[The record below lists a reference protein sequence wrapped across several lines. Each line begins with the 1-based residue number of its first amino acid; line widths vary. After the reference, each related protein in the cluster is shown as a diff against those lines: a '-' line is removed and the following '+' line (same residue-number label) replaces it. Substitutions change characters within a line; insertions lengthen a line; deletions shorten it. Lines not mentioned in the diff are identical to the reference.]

1 MAIQKRRGKITSK
14 FHNTKYRCDGLVH
27 SLPGIPP
34 SECAHDGTGKLQCPF
49 LTRAHRVPSE
59 ACHAGPTF
67 SLTSG
72 IRQPLPT
79 GSQTTAEP
87 RLFHVLPKA
96 SDSIGPLCSCRA
108 LLLLPAWAIGEP
120 LVKHR
125 PPSLWHFDAGTPQE
139 QQNIQKKCAGTTLW
153 AICGQMRS
161 CAPKAGTCSG
171 CGLFVH
177 RARRRSCTGIFFLQL
192 RAEIEKNEVIHRN
205 GRASIYYHY

>member
-1 MAIQKRRGKITSK
+1 MIRNMKVMDWFTAW
-14 FHNTKYRCDGLVH
+14 
-27 SLPGIPP
+27 PGVPP
-34 SECAHDGTGKLQCPF
+34 AECAHDGTGKLQCPF
-49 LTRAHRVPSE
+49 LTRAHRVPRT
-59 ACHAGPTF
+59 ACHAGPVF

-125 PPSLWHFDAGTPQE
+125 PLRCGISMPARHRNNRTS
-139 QQNIQKKCAGTTLW
+139 KKMCRHNLVGN
-153 AICGQMRS
+153 
-161 CAPKAGTCSG
+161 
-171 CGLFVH
+171 
-177 RARRRSCTGIFFLQL
+177 L
-192 RAEIEKNEVIHRN
+192 RANEELCTESGDVLRLWSVRAQGATAELHRDFFSPTARGN
-205 GRASIYYHY
+205 

>member
-1 MAIQKRRGKITSK
+1 MKVMGPFTAW
-14 FHNTKYRCDGLVH
+14 
-27 SLPGIPP
+27 PGVPP
-34 SECAHDGTGKLQCPF
+34 AECAHDGTEKLQCPF
-49 LTRAHRVPSE
+49 LTRAHRVPRT
-59 ACHAGPTF
+59 ACHAGPVF

-72 IRQPLPT
+72 IRQPPAHWIT
-79 GSQTTAEP
+79 DNGRTQAVP
-87 RLFHVLPKA
+87 RPAQGFRFYRP
-96 SDSIGPLCSCRA
+96 P
-108 LLLLPAWAIGEP
+108 LLLSRPPAAARMGDRGTFCEAP
-120 LVKHR
+120 A
-125 PPSLWHFDAGTPQE
+125 PSLWHFDAGTPQE

>member
-34 SECAHDGTGKLQCPF
+34 AECAHDGTGKLQCPF

-59 ACHAGPTF
+59 ACHAGPAF

-125 PPSLWHFDAGTPQE
+125 PLRCGISMPARHRNNRTS
-139 QQNIQKKCAGTTLW
+139 KKNVQAQP
-153 AICGQMRS
+153 CGQF
-161 CAPKAGTCSG
+161 AG
-171 CGLFVH
+171 
-177 RARRRSCTGIFFLQL
+177 
-192 RAEIEKNEVIHRN
+192 K
-205 GRASIYYHY
+205 